1 MDLVKRSGCLVGQ
14 LDTGHISSTDQDSS
28 GGEMADYIGSALSK
42 GKGVTHLFDSLK
54 VALSQN
60 SMSKF

>member
-14 LDTGHISSTDQDSS
+14 LDISSTDQDSS